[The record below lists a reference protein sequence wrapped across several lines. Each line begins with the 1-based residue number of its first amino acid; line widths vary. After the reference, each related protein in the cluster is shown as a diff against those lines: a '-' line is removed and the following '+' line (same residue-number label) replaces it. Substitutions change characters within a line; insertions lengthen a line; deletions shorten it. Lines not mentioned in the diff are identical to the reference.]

1 MMKLTMNV
9 PDKQIKTYLELMV
22 KDFEH
27 INSISRKAVLVS
39 IRTYAVGLIRVID
52 FCLGRELSL
61 NIDDQSTVE
70 LENSRSTHAQFTLNS
85 RSIHA
90 QSLEITD
97 LEGFCV
103 CGKSLD
109 SLRKGT
115 KFCSKKCNNLSRK

>member
-85 RSIHA
+85 RS
-90 QSLEITD
+90 
-97 LEGFCV
+97 
-103 CGKSLD
+103 KP
-109 SLRKGT
+109 R
-115 KFCSKKCNNLSRK
+115 NN